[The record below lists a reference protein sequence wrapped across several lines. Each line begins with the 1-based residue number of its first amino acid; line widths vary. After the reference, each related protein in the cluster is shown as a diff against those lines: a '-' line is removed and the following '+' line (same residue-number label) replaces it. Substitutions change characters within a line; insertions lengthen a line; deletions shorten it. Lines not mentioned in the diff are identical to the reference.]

1 MEHIIIL
8 MVINIKVIG
17 LMIFNKE
24 WVHIIIK
31 MVIFIKDNGNMENL
45 MDKEI
50 ISIKV
55 VKLSI
60 KEIGKMVKNKVLVS

>member
-1 MEHIIIL
+1 